1 MAPRL
6 FLASTSLYRAAQL
19 ARLGLPFTVEAPGIK
34 EEAIEGE
41 APRNQALRLAH
52 AKARAVSARHPEA
65 WVLGSDQVAVCAGR
79 VHGKPGDAA
88 RCREQLRAS
97 SGQAVDFHTA
107 AVLLRGRPQALCE
120 HIDDTIVRFRALA
133 ADEIARYVESD
144 QPFDCAGGFRSE
156 GLGSSLLQ
164 AIETRDPAALV
175 GLPLIWV
182 ADALRDAG
190 FDPVSP
196 AQR

>member
-1 MAPRL
+1 MATRL
-6 FLASTSLYRAAQL
+6 FLASTSPYRAAQL
-19 ARLGLPFTVEAPGIK
+19 ARLGLPFTVEAPGI
-34 EEAIEGE
+34 EEQAIEGE

-79 VHGKPGDAA
+79 VHGKPRDAA
-88 RCREQLRAS
+88 RCRTQLRAS

-133 ADEIARYVESD
+133 DDEIARYVESD
-144 QPFDCAGGFRSE
+144 RPFDCAGGFRSE
-156 GLGSSLLQ
+156 GLGASLFQ
-164 AIETRDPAALV
+164 SVETRDPTALI
-175 GLPLIWV
+175 GLPLFWV
-182 ADALRDAG
+182 AAALQSAG
-190 FDPVSP
+190 FEPLSP
-196 AQR
+196 AHS